1 MRLSFF
7 EAVVDK
13 LHKAFLLM
21 LSATSPGEI
30 VAARDAMVRLAK
42 IEKYDVHQLASS
54 LILNRKPNGS
64 APPDPDEGST
74 REMATFCWYGRDC
87 AHLSEKERKF
97 IEDMMSWRKPSE
109 KQIDW
114 LKSIYARVK
123 RAANV

>member
-7 EAVVDK
+7 EVVVDK

-21 LSATSPGEI
+21 LSATSTGEI

-42 IEKYDVHQLASS
+42 IEKCDVHDLARS

-64 APPDPDEGST
+64 APPNPDEGST
-74 REMATFCWYGRDC
+74 REMATFCWDERGC
-87 AHLSEKERKF
+87 AHLSEKELKF
-97 IEDMMSWRKPSE
+97 VQDMMIWRKPSE

-114 LKSIYARVK
+114 LRSIYAKVK